1 MFSFRL
7 LTHILRSF
15 LGMTAHWMDCHTLV
29 KRKGVLT
36 MREMDSSTGE
46 ALAQAIWETHS
57 SFEIV
62 DKIVSTTTDNGR
74 NFVSVNLDLFLLD
87 YF

>member
-1 MFSFRL
+1 
-7 LTHILRSF
+7 
-15 LGMTAHWMDCHTLV
+15 
-29 KRKGVLT
+29 

-74 NFVSVNLDLFLLD
+74 NFVSINLDLFLLD